1 MKRLRRF
8 LLRLGVVILVLG
20 AAVLGL
26 YWYQRGPGLAR
37 EVARLSALVEF
48 RQGMTVADVGAGKG
62 RMAVLVAKRLGAGGR
77 LYATEIDAG
86 KVEAIQRA
94 AEEDG
99 LGNVVTIHSGPRSTG
114 LSDGCCDVV
123 YLRRV
128 YHHFSDR
135 EAMLRGLH
143 AAVRPGGRLAVIDL
157 PSPRWLFFLR
167 HGIRADD
174 LTRQVTAAGFVL
186 ERRVDG
192 WSPIDYCVVFRKP
205 AARD

>member
-8 LLRLGVVILVLG
+8 LLWLGLGILVLG
-20 AAVLGL
+20 TAGLVL

-37 EVARLSALVEF
+37 EVERLSELVAF
-48 RQGMTVADVGAGKG
+48 RPGMTVADVGAGKG
-62 RMAVLVAKRLGAGGR
+62 RMAALVARRLGAAGR
-77 LYATEIDAG
+77 LYATEIEAG
-86 KVEAIQRA
+86 KVEAIRRA
-94 AEEDG
+94 AAEDG
-99 LGNVVTIHSGPRSTG
+99 SGNIIAVHSGPRSTG

-123 YLRRV
+123 YMRRV

-174 LTRQVTAAGFVL
+174 LIRHLTSAGFVL

-205 AARD
+205 AL